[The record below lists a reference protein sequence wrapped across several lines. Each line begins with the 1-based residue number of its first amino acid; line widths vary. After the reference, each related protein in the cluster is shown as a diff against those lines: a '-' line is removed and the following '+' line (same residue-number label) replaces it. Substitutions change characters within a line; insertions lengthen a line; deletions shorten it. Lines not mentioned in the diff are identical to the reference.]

1 MGAAQASRHA
11 TRRLDAMP
19 RVFKPRPPSSDSTSR
34 RFKNAGEAAKE
45 VHTAYNDWTSSLGKH
60 GLQLT
65 FALMA
70 ANWAL
75 HGTTK
80 SILDD
85 WLSTASMLIALA
97 YLTAFL
103 SLTYWLVHE
112 HRKCHDRT
120 DADKVSWAKEFQESA
135 SSKSSWP
142 YTKRCETLGDTLHFL
157 HFAAPVSCGAL
168 LVMSVFWNLYVS
180 TPSPAPSACTE
191 YSCAASG
198 ACCGEWRK
206 TEPSSFERVQNSGRP
221 IDSITAQAS
230 QTVQAPPLL
239 LMIATA
245 TFAVGLAFAVRSRRP
260 HIKAAGAALA
270 TVGALTLSAGGF
282 TLIKELK
289 IDSLVTIKTDR
300 LFDLVQQEVRRTS
313 GRLERV
319 VSIDGF
325 ALGDSVYLER
335 EDAGRVPASEAVE
348 VRKAARLWMEQRR
361 NGFDGVLIVIGSAD
375 RLRLSGAKDKQFE
388 ANMGLARARAEV
400 IRAAILKAIHRDA
413 PDLEPRPEQ
422 VLVLVSGPQQTP
434 DSSRST
440 PASWRSGF
448 PEDRRVEVWGF
459 WTLPAPRL

>member
-1 MGAAQASRHA
+1 
-11 TRRLDAMP
+11 MP
-19 RVFKPRPPSSDSTSR
+19 RVFKPRPPPSDSTSR

-70 ANWAL
+70 ANWAF

-85 WLSTASMLIALA
+85 WLSTASMLIALV
-97 YLTAFL
+97 YLTTFL
-103 SLTYWLVHE
+103 ALTYWLVLE
-112 HRKCHDRT
+112 HRKCHERT
-120 DADKVSWAKEFQESA
+120 DADKIVWANEFQKSA
-135 SSKSSWP
+135 SGKSSWP
-142 YTKRCETLGDTLHFL
+142 YTKTCETLGDTLHFL

-180 TPSPAPSACTE
+180 APSPAQFKCAE

-198 ACCGEWRK
+198 ACCDEWRN
-206 TEPSSFERVQNSGRP
+206 TELASSNEEPSFGQP
-221 IDSITAQAS
+221 IDSLTSHAS
-230 QTVQAPPLL
+230 QTVKAPPLL
-239 LMIATA
+239 LMIAAA

-289 IDSLVTIKTDR
+289 IDSLVSIKTDR

-313 GRLERV
+313 GRLEQV

-325 ALGDSVYLER
+325 VLGDSVHLER
-335 EDAGRVPASEAVE
+335 EGVGRIPASEVLE
-348 VRKAARLWMEQRR
+348 VRKAARLWMEQKRK
-361 NGFDGVLIVIGSAD
+361 GFDGVLIVIGSAD

-459 WTLPAPRL
+459 WTLPTPRL